1 MKTEPL
7 ASNRKIQ
14 KNNSRILD
22 LEHSEFKRLS
32 KMISES
38 LARCA
43 EFNPQEHEAKSLRKS
58 LDPLY
63 VYVQKHAVVAFQREF
78 EPYLM
83 FGIKVTEVNLAE
95 GEIRLEFTHSVER
108 KNVVYKLAFR
118 NHMAPYSE
126 KWPVMAAEN
135 GECVIKVKNAFAF
148 V

>member
-14 KNNSRILD
+14 KNNSRILN

-32 KMISES
+32 KMVSES
-38 LARCA
+38 LSRCA
-43 EFNPQEHEAKSLRKS
+43 EFNPQEHEAKALRKS

-63 VYVQKHAVVAFQREF
+63 TYVQRHAVVAFEREF

-83 FGIKVTEVNLAE
+83 FGIKVTGVDLTE

-118 NHMAPYSE
+118 NHFAPYSE
-126 KWPVMAAEN
+126 KWPEVASEN
-135 GECVIKVKNAFAF
+135 GECAIKAKNAFAF